1 METLNDKLIRL
12 EKEILE
18 LKKLPDTHTSIDY
31 KAIDSTIKKQI
42 KETVTINFINDLY
55 RGIK

>member
-18 LKKLPDTHTSIDY
+18 LKKLPDASVSIDY

>member
-1 METLNDKLIRL
+1 METLNDKLIRI

-18 LKKLPDTHTSIDY
+18 LKKLPDAHASIDC
-31 KAIDSTIKKQI
+31 KAIDSVIEKQI